1 MRHSQV
7 HDRMGNMSMTRM
19 RTARTM
25 KMKPMLNN
33 RLSHRHN
40 QSHSQMLHHTAQR
53 PIPNSSSSSS
63 WAARVLHHKVTRRSL
78 SSFRRYLL
86 PWVLY
91 HPELR
96 RAVTDGLSCHGYR
109 SFCPA
114 TMPTRRLPP
123 QLIPPP
129 SSSHPSGPPSTVV
142 PSPPW
147 IVRPPPRPS

>member
-19 RTARTM
+19 RTAPTM

-40 QSHSQMLHHTAQR
+40 QSHSQMLHHIAQR
-53 PIPNSSSSSS
+53 PTPNSFSSSS
-63 WAARVLHHKVTRRSL
+63 WAARVLRHKVTRRSL
-78 SSFRRYLL
+78 SSFQRYLL
-86 PWVLY
+86 LWVLY

-114 TMPTRRLPP
+114 TMPIRRLPP
-123 QLIPPP
+123 QPIPPP
-129 SSSHPSGPPSTVV
+129 SSSHPSGLQSTAV
-142 PSPPW
+142 PSPLS
-147 IVRPPPRPS
+147 IVRPHPQPS